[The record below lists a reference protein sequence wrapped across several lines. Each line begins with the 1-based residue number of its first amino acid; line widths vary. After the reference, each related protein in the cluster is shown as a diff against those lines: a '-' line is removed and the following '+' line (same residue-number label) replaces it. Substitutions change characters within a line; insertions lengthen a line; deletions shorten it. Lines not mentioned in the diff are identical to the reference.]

1 MGRRNNNGYIGLTA
15 GDDIS
20 GMIDR
25 EKSYQ
30 IRYTSQDEQYFSET
44 SLISAPPLPDF
55 SLNTPITASSGQGS
69 GSAATSSLVSG
80 SVSGLIVYRGGT
92 GWTTTNATMSF
103 SGGGGTGARGYV
115 TAVAAG
121 AISTVEPLFSI
132 QSTYI
137 ANGGGP
143 YSSTPTASFS
153 APITANGIAG
163 VTATAS
169 VTLTNGVV
177 TAVTVTNT
185 GSNYRG
191 FGNFPTITMLGG
203 GLAATG
209 VSASVV
215 PVIQNGRNYTSAPTI
230 TLTGVGSGAVISSS
244 IVASLS

>member
-55 SLNTPITASSGQGS
+55 S
-69 GSAATSSLVSG
+69 ATSSLVSG

-185 GSNYRG
+185 GSNYR
-191 FGNFPTITMLGG
+191 
-203 GLAATG
+203 
-209 VSASVV
+209 
-215 PVIQNGRNYTSAPTI
+215 
-230 TLTGVGSGAVISSS
+230 ISSNRS
-244 IVASLS
+244 ICFCCTCYSKR